1 MFVLHLITLHIG
13 RKKHQTSLH
22 IYEEDAHKIWGHVF
36 ISKCAVGTTTLLLA
50 QGSIFMQN
58 NAPLLLN
65 VLQKSNYRQMR
76 HIKHMDCSHA
86 LEEDA
91 PKVWGHGSNSKWV
104 KRALNRRT
112 SWSGGDHKIGRNKN
126 L

>member
-13 RKKHQTSLH
+13 HKKHQTSLH

-36 ISKCAVGTTTLLLA
+36 ISKCAVGTTTVLLA
-50 QGSIFMQN
+50 QASIFLQN

-104 KRALNRRT
+104 RGLQRDGHHGQGEG
-112 SWSGGDHKIGRNKN
+112 S
-126 L
+126 

>member
-13 RKKHQTSLH
+13 HKKHQTSLH

-36 ISKCAVGTTTLLLA
+36 IFKCAVGTTTVLLA
-50 QGSIFMQN
+50 QASIFLQN

-86 LEEDA
+86 LEKDA
-91 PKVWGHGSNSKWV
+91 PKVWGHGSKSKWV
-104 KRALNRRT
+104 KGATERRT
-112 SWSGGDHKIGRNKN
+112 PWSGGGS
-126 L
+126 